1 MYSPIGL
8 LRKQHI
14 LVPLFVKKFLKYFS
28 VALQPFGLLCS
39 LITTNRCLARKII
52 EKKPMSELELI
63 QSCIN
68 KEQKAQKMLYEQ
80 FNRKLFVVSMRYAR
94 SRADAEDIL
103 QDAFVKIFQ
112 NLTQF
117 RGDCPLEAWL
127 RRVVVNTALK
137 FYSRKM
143 HKLPPEDIENHHE
156 SISDSD
162 FTLSQYN
169 FQELLGF
176 IQKLPQRS
184 QMVFNL
190 FAIEGYQHNEIAEM
204 LEISEGT
211 SKSQYARAKQ
221 MLQKM
226 LVMVE
231 NI

>member
-1 MYSPIGL
+1 
-8 LRKQHI
+8 
-14 LVPLFVKKFLKYFS
+14 
-28 VALQPFGLLCS
+28 
-39 LITTNRCLARKII
+39 
-52 EKKPMSELELI
+52 MSELELV
-63 QSCIN
+63 QFCI
-68 KEQKAQKMLYEQ
+68 KQDRKAQKILYEQ
-80 FNRKLFVVSMRYAR
+80 YHRKLFVVSMRYAR

-143 HKLPPEDIENHHE
+143 HKLPPDDIENHHE
-156 SISDSD
+156 SISDSE

-169 FQELLGF
+169 FQELLTI
-176 IQKLPQRS
+176 IQQLPLRC

-190 FAIEGYQHNEIAEM
+190 YAIEGYQHNEIAEM

-221 MLQKM
+221 MLQKI
-226 LVMVE
+226 LTEKGLEVMSK
-231 NI
+231 

>member
-1 MYSPIGL
+1 
-8 LRKQHI
+8 
-14 LVPLFVKKFLKYFS
+14 
-28 VALQPFGLLCS
+28 
-39 LITTNRCLARKII
+39 
-52 EKKPMSELELI
+52 MSELELI
-63 QSCIN
+63 NACIH
-68 KEQKAQKMLYEQ
+68 QDRKAQKILYEQ
-80 FNRKLFVVSMRYAR
+80 YHRKLFVVSMRYAR

-103 QDAFVKIFQ
+103 QDSFVKIFQ

-127 RRVVVNTALK
+127 KRVVVNTALK

-143 HKLPPEDIENHHE
+143 HKIPPDDIENHQE
-156 SISDSD
+156 NISEAE

-176 IQKLPQRS
+176 IQQLPLRA

-221 MLQKM
+221 MLQKI
-226 LVMVE
+226 VIETGYVKA
-231 NI
+231 